1 MPGNSVFT
9 SNEEFVVS
17 PNPASYTAE
26 LIFYVDQDQRIELT
40 LYDLNGRQVL
50 NIFDGKLHEDE
61 YIKTINI
68 SGLKNGMYVA
78 VLKMGK
84 IVLLREIVVLK

>member
-1 MPGNSVFT
+1 
-9 SNEEFVVS
+9 
-17 PNPASYTAE
+17 
-26 LIFYVDQDQRIELT
+26 
-40 LYDLNGRQVL
+40 LNGRQVL

-68 SGLKNGMYVA
+68 SGLENGMYVA